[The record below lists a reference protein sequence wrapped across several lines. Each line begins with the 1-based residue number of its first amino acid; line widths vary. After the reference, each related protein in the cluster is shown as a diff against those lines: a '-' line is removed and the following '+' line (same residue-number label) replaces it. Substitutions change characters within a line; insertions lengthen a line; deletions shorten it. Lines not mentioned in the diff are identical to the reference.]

1 MGEYSVKLT
10 KNYLKQ
16 IIKEELKKVMKE
28 APYDDDGNYV
38 PFDRRLNQSQTDF
51 ATMVSD
57 FFDKSESDDF
67 DYDKEIE
74 PILARMEKDDFKNVT
89 TAELMDEYIAVCK
102 EVKGKISADKLDRL
116 KNVLKKNVGLEDWA
130 IKMIL

>member
-1 MGEYSVKLT
+1 MKLT

>member
-1 MGEYSVKLT
+1 MKLT

-16 IIKEELKKVMKE
+16 IIKEELKRVMRE
-28 APYDDDGNYV
+28 APHDDDGNYV
-38 PFDRRLNQSQTDF
+38 PYDRRLNQSQTDF